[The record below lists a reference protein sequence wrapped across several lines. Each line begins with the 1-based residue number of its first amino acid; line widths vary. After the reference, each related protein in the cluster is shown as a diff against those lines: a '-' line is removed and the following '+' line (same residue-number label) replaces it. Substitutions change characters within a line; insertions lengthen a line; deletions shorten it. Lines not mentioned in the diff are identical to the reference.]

1 MRTFPEALGSF
12 RKKVEERAQSLRQK
26 AFAELEELSRKAGV
40 EKVTVES
47 CPAAIAIIYLQLPV
61 AT

>member
-40 EKVTVES
+40 EKVES
-47 CPAAIAIIYLQLPV
+47 RPAAIAIIYLQLPV
-61 AT
+61 AA